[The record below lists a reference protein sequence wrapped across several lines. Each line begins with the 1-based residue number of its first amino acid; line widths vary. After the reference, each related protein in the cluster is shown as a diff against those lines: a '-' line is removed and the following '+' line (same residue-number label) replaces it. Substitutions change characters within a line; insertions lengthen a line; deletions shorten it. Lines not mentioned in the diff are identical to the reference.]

1 MGERDVQ
8 RLFKPQGLKTP
19 TVVLVMETFYMYQK
33 IGKVI
38 RYKKIKHIELFASY
52 ELDIISIMITL

>member
-38 RYKKIKHIELFASY
+38 RYKKLSTPNSLLVMNELLF
-52 ELDIISIMITL
+52 LL